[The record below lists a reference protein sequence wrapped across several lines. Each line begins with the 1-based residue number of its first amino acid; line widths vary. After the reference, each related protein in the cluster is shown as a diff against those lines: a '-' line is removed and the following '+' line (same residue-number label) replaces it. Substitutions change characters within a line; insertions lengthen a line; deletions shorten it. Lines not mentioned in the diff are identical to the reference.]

1 MGFWSYYFFLK
12 LALFWGRFIDFHV
25 IPNLAFAIFTVL
37 PVKQKRWRIAKQ
49 AVAIPTGIALLYH
62 DSFLPPLQRALA
74 QKDQLV
80 DFNLPYVIELAGR
93 FVNPQLL
100 LALTLMLLAW
110 LLLRRKLRMASF
122 AFLGIFVVAAT
133 PVVQAVAA
141 RLVPAPA
148 AAVTTAA
155 TGTGAMAEAD
165 ISSLKPAELD
175 QRLKDFYQAESQ
187 RRVAFPSPGAEDPA
201 FDLIFI
207 HICSLAWDDLDYAER
222 REHALLKRFDVLF
235 TRFNS
240 AASYSGPA
248 AIRVLRAGCGQP
260 HHADLYKPA
269 EPECYLYNEL
279 VRAGFQ
285 PEWAMNHLGIFG
297 NMVEDIKV
305 RAGWNTTP
313 MPLDDVPIALK
324 SFDGVENGYH
334 RDYDTLAKWWQR
346 RLTEPAAKV
355 ALYYNTGTMHDGNRF
370 LDGSKPNARD
380 SYRIRTD
387 MLFGDIGR
395 FIDLVQ
401 ASGRRA
407 VIVMVPEHGGAV
419 RGDRMQI
426 SGLREIP
433 TPAITQVPV
442 GIKLIN
448 GNATLAGSPQI
459 VDTPTSFL
467 AMSEFLARVMA
478 HDPYAAGAQSLAEL
492 AQGLPQTA
500 AIAENEGTVIMSQGS
515 RAMMRTPD
523 GEWTRYEAR

>member
-25 IPNLAFAIFTVL
+25 WPNLAFAIFTVL
-37 PVKQKRWRIAKQ
+37 PAKTRRLRIAKQ
-49 AVAIPTGIALLYH
+49 VLAIPAGIVLLYH
-62 DSFLPPLQRALA
+62 DSFLPPPERALA

-80 DFNLPYVIELAGR
+80 DFNLPYVIELIGR
-93 FVNPQLL
+93 FINVRLL
-100 LALTLMLLAW
+100 VVLFLMLLVW

-122 AFLGIFVVAAT
+122 AFLGIFVVAVT
-133 PVVQAVAA
+133 PAVQAVAV
-141 RLVPAPA
+141 RLMPAPVVVAQA
-148 AAVTTAA
+148 ASAGPAV
-155 TGTGAMAEAD
+155 AEAD
-165 ISSLKPAELD
+165 ITGMKAAELD
-175 QRLKDFYQAESQ
+175 QRLQDFYKNEST
-187 RRVAFPSPGAEDPA
+187 RRVAFPSPAPEDPP
-201 FDLIFI
+201 FDLIVI
-207 HICSLAWDDLDYAER
+207 HICSLAWDDLEYAER
-222 REHALLKRFDVLF
+222 REHELLKRFDVLF
-235 TRFNS
+235 THFNS

-260 HHADLYKPA
+260 HHEDLYKPA

-297 NMVEDIKV
+297 NMVEDIKA

-313 MPLDDVPIALK
+313 MPLDGIPISMK

-334 RDYDTLAKWWQR
+334 RDYDVLARWWTR
-346 RLTEPAAKV
+346 RLKEPAAKV
-355 ALYYNTGTMHDGNRF
+355 ALYYNTGTMHDGNRL
-370 LDGSKPNARD
+370 LDNPKLNTRD
-380 SYRIRTD
+380 SYRVRTD

-395 FIDLVQ
+395 FMDLVQ

-407 VIVMVPEHGGAV
+407 VIVMVPEHGAAV

-448 GNATLAGSPQI
+448 GEGTLPGSPQV

-467 AMSEFLARVMA
+467 AMSELLARVMA
-478 HDPYAAGAQSLAEL
+478 HDPYAGGAQSLAEMVK
-492 AQGLPQTA
+492 GLPQTA
-500 AIAENEGTVIMSQGS
+500 AISENEGTVIMSQGS
-515 RAMMRTPD
+515 KTMMRTPD
-523 GEWTRYEAR
+523 GEWTKYEAR